1 MRVIILNSVA
11 CEELTE
17 KLSCKQRL
25 KGDERVSHTGV
36 WKENDPSR
44 RKKQTNKNPKVE
56 ACLACSKTHSRN
68 PV

>member
-17 KLSCKQRL
+17 KLSFKQRL

-36 WKENDPSR
+36 WKENDPSK
-44 RKKQTNKNPKVE
+44 RKKQT
-56 ACLACSKTHSRN
+56 KTPR
-68 PV
+68 